1 MIPREEKGR
10 PMILSSPETETAVVP
25 VVDMPSSI
33 WEYGVSIGVIILSF
47 ALIWRLIHL
56 AMEKFEGIT
65 KAHAETVTELSDRH
79 RSEREAWNEYAKLRD
94 TRITT
99 VCDEL
104 IKVIQEA
111 KK

>member
-1 MIPREEKGR
+1 MIQIERESESMMA
-10 PMILSSPETETAVVP
+10 PFTE
-25 VVDMPSSI
+25 MPNSV

-56 AMEKFEGIT
+56 AMDKFDGIT
-65 KAHAETVTELSDRH
+65 KTHAETVTELSDRH
-79 RSEREAWNEYAKLRD
+79 RSEREAWNEYARLRD

-104 IKVIQEA
+104 IKVIQET
-111 KK
+111 KQ

>member
-1 MIPREEKGR
+1 MFQIDPNTT
-10 PMILSSPETETAVVP
+10 SETESQMSPITE
-25 VVDMPSSI
+25 MPSSV

-56 AMEKFEGIT
+56 ATEKFESIT
-65 KAHAETVTELSDRH
+65 KTHAETVSELSDKH
-79 RSEREAWNEYAKLRD
+79 RSERDAWSEYAKLRD
-94 TRITT
+94 ARITT

-104 IKVIQEA
+104 IKAIHEA